1 MPRNPVLFAALSAL
15 AGFGLVITPVAAK
28 PRKARPKP
36 PAATPV
42 ASPVAAPVEAPDQQ
56 QQAANAAQ
64 AKAAQD
70 QVAANAAAQLAYQE
84 AVKARD
90 EKIARDKAEYEAK
103 IASDKAAHDAIMQ
116 KWQADVAACKA
127 GDVSRCAK
135 PN

>member
-1 MPRNPVLFAALSAL
+1 MPRNPVLFAALGAL
-15 AGFGLVITPVAAK
+15 AGFGLAITPVAAK

-36 PAATPV
+36 PAA
-42 ASPVAAPVEAPDQQ
+42 APVAAPTEAPDQQ